1 MGFNSAFK
9 GLSEEFSTFNLFKF
23 IEKGS
28 LDLEDSHVRCVRLY
42 FNF

>member
-9 GLSEEFSTFNLFKF
+9 GLSEEFSAFNLFKF
-23 IEKGS
+23 IQRES
-28 LDLEDSHVRCVRLY
+28 LDLEESHVRCVGLY